1 MSFGLMV
8 AGVGGGGDGSS
19 VSVLDVPSL
28 PPFPFLAAVFL
39 MTDASR
45 SFAICVVFAV
55 VFCFSFFVGS

>member
-8 AGVGGGGDGSS
+8 AGVGGGGGGSS

-28 PPFPFLAAVFL
+28 PSFPFLAAVFL

-45 SFAICVVFAV
+45 SFAICVIFAV
-55 VFCFSFFVGS
+55 VF